1 MALLPP
7 PSFQT
12 GSALAEPVPSEFKLW
27 REGVRYTVKY
37 DINLLLRPTFDLK
50 KNHRIVIY
58 RSSSSGNPNSHLSQI
73 LIDAHP
79 RLKEA
84 VERGREVTFFI
95 GRQRVH
101 RLLLVGLP
109 ISTRKALRRQVP
121 IQPSLLVKI
130 YHLS

>member
-12 GSALAEPVPSEFKLW
+12 CSPLTEPVASEFKLW
-27 REGVRYTVKY
+27 REGVRYTAKY
-37 DINLLLRPTFDLK
+37 DINYLLRPTLDLK

-84 VERGREVTFFI
+84 VANRERREKMSDYRKVGINTL
-95 GRQRVH
+95 QCMP
-101 RLLLVGLP
+101 LLQSKSEIAEEV
-109 ISTRKALRRQVP
+109 
-121 IQPSLLVKI
+121 
-130 YHLS
+130 